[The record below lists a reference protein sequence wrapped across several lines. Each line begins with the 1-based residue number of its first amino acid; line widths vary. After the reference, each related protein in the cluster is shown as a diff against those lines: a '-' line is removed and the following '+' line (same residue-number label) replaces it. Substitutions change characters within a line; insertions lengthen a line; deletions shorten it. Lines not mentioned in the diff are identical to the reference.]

1 MRRSPSCSTTINFF
15 FKNVARVGFLLEFKF
30 TPFFLVLWA
39 IFCVM
44 HALFDY
50 DMIKYRWD
58 RDASDKGVKIFN
70 IRYLSNVQEPP
81 ALKNYHFFS
90 NRIK

>member
-1 MRRSPSCSTTINFF
+1 
-15 FKNVARVGFLLEFKF
+15 
-30 TPFFLVLWA
+30 
-39 IFCVM
+39 M

-58 RDASDKGVKIFN
+58 RDASDKGVKNFN

-81 ALKNYHFFS
+81 ALKIFRFFS
-90 NRIK
+90 NRIE